1 MTRVVSVSQG
11 RHRAGKRS
19 VQPGLRTRLRWELS
33 ARLPRAARVMNKHCG
48 HRGTGNTVPAPH
60 QGVSSAPALPRCR
73 CASAIAHSSLSWQ
86 GPSLSPGT
94 RSTWAHVTSRT
105 RQAVLRGCTHAR
117 RPPAPTARSQVPQSR
132 WAGAAGG
139 QRLWSWGTLGRVQ
152 WRSRGDRAERPPH
165 LPCMRLAQT
174 LPLPGTRRRGA
185 ALCPAAG
192 LSPAPPIRACG
203 HIFSLTIF
211 NPHFASS
218 PFSLFS
224 VPLSRQQQHI
234 ICTAACRKAQGL
246 VGRAGA
252 GSWGSTN
259 MLRRGPV
266 GPKLSC

>member
-1 MTRVVSVSQG
+1 MTRVVSMSQG
-11 RHRAGKRS
+11 RHRTGKRS
-19 VQPGLRTRLRWELS
+19 VQPGLRTRLHWELS
-33 ARLPRAARVMNKHCG
+33 ARLPRAARVMNKRCS
-48 HRGTGNTVPAPH
+48 HRGTGNTVPAAH

-73 CASAIAHSSLSWQ
+73 CASAIAHRSLSWQ

-94 RSTWAHVTSRT
+94 CSTWAHVTSRT
-105 RQAVLRGCTHAR
+105 RQAGLHSCPAAVGTHCSQPGSPEPLGWGR
-117 RPPAPTARSQVPQSR
+117 R
-132 WAGAAGG
+132 G
-139 QRLWSWGTLGRVQ
+139 QRLWSWSTLGGVQ
-152 WRSRGDRAERPPH
+152 WRSRRGQSGASPH
-165 LPCMRLAQT
+165 LPCIRLAQT

-192 LSPAPPIRACG
+192 LSPVLLIRACG

-259 MLRRGPV
+259 MLRRGPA

>member
-11 RHRAGKRS
+11 RHRTGKRS
-19 VQPGLRTRLRWELS
+19 VQPGLRTRLHWELS

-73 CASAIAHSSLSWQ
+73 CASAIAHRSLSWQ

-94 RSTWAHVTSRT
+94 CSTWAHVTSRT
-105 RQAVLRGCTHAR
+105 RQAVLRGCTHAQ
-117 RPPAPTARSQVPQSR
+117 RPPVPTARSQVPQSR
-132 WAGAAGG
+132 WAGAGG
-139 QRLWSWGTLGRVQ
+139 GRGSGRGAH
-152 WRSRGDRAERPPH
+152 WARCNGGAEGDRAERPPH
-165 LPCMRLAQT
+165 LPCIRLAQT

-192 LSPAPPIRACG
+192 LSPALLIRACG

-259 MLRRGPV
+259 VLRRGPA